1 MPRTRRGQRKVPRAA
16 SSRRERGVRPSA
28 CVHTLARTGNA
39 SVVPYERPEM
49 KENAWF
55 QSPPY
60 LDLHGPGP
68 SRMSIRSFNRR
79 MVGSAA
85 AASPHDSGGDSTP
98 LEPSRL
104 AGVMARRMH
113 SISRLNHGCRRTLT
127 SGVLRDASA
136 YLRSLLRKPPAERA
150 CGPSAGEHRRRSS
163 DRVQGWRAGSHLIVI
178 STTERGGEATI
189 VRGTEGRERRA
200 ALGQAGRFL
209 PVPVALAKRAPTWH
223 AGQVKSSQVTHSRA
237 FFARTSFPFRRVRCT
252 PARGARAHA
261 RQGPQP
267 RHFLF

>member
-1 MPRTRRGQRKVPRAA
+1 MPRTRREQRKVPRAA

-68 SRMSIRSFNRR
+68 SRMSISSFNRR

-113 SISRLNHGCRRTLT
+113 SRSRLNHGCRRTLT

-163 DRVQGWRAGSHLIVI
+163 DRAQGWRAGTHLIVI
-178 STTERGGEATI
+178 STTERGGEATMM
-189 VRGTEGRERRA
+189 RGTEG
-200 ALGQAGRFL
+200 
-209 PVPVALAKRAPTWH
+209 
-223 AGQVKSSQVTHSRA
+223 
-237 FFARTSFPFRRVRCT
+237 
-252 PARGARAHA
+252 
-261 RQGPQP
+261 
-267 RHFLF
+267 

>member
-1 MPRTRRGQRKVPRAA
+1 
-16 SSRRERGVRPSA
+16 
-28 CVHTLARTGNA
+28 
-39 SVVPYERPEM
+39 M

-113 SISRLNHGCRRTLT
+113 SRSRLNHGCRRTLT

-136 YLRSLLRKPPAERA
+136 YLRRMLRKPSAERA

-163 DRVQGWRAGSHLIVI
+163 DRVQGWRAGTHLIVI
-178 STTERGGEATI
+178 STTERGGEATM
-189 VRGTEGRERRA
+189 RGTEGQERRA

-209 PVPVALAKRAPTWH
+209 PVSL
-223 AGQVKSSQVTHSRA
+223 GEKSADVDVGMWSCGDVHTQDKASQRKSRTVEL
-237 FFARTSFPFRRVRCT
+237 FSRELLFRL
-252 PARGARAHA
+252 GE
-261 RQGPQP
+261 
-267 RHFLF
+267 